1 MCAQLEAR
9 VMQQLYSGGELVGA
23 GLAGQQ
29 GGHGVSSRAPRSRVF
44 PFNQGTSNTG
54 STLDS
59 HSQSLQASSLSS
71 TPEAGGEAGQSS
83 AGGSSGTESIAMH
96 DLKLLL
102 TSLQHSGSAGDRE
115 AVLRQLQQMLGN
127 APVRPAPR
135 SPNPGLWVV
144 TADR

>member
-1 MCAQLEAR
+1 MK
-9 VMQQLYSGGELVGA
+9 QLYSSGELVGVD
-23 GLAGQQ
+23 LAGQQ
-29 GGHGVSSRAPRSRVF
+29 GGHAASGRAPRSRVY
-44 PFNQGTSNTG
+44 PFNQGTSTTG
-54 STLDS
+54 SLDS

-71 TPEAGGEAGQSS
+71 APEAGGETGQSS
-83 AGGSSGTESIAMH
+83 AGGGAESIAMH

-135 SPNPGLWVV
+135 ALNPGFRW
-144 TADR
+144 